1 MLNQNGLRTIF
12 LNFGIDDNKVQEKK
26 IYFLMPVSCKKN
38 ILINLSFVST

>member
-26 IYFLMPVSCKKN
+26 IFSHACFM
-38 ILINLSFVST
+38 